1 MNSFSPRCLHV
12 MRCEKCGHSNPE
24 NHKYCGM
31 CGSKLAK
38 VVSSIPID
46 DNDPLE
52 LEAPLYRFE
61 DHSQLAAEEPAQLRE
76 RDQRRELVR
85 DAGSRNSLPRERRAT
100 SSIAVEN
107 LPREVMECDNVRP
120 DPARNRTNTGIGGP
134 SFLGLG
140 YEDAGNSGFVY
151 DKPRN
156 DGFVYDT
163 DGETPEYLLEETRR
177 GVSWR
182 AWALLLLLAAGAGLG
197 YIQWRASRHQG
208 PDLATILARNG
219 ITVDPSGP
227 VIPDKSAKPPAQK
240 PSAPADE
247 AAKADSINASGENAS
262 SEDSDSKDAKS
273 ASPDTTPDSKDANAA
288 SSDGT
293 AKGKSSDGKAAPA
306 SAASKTDS
314 TTESGNDSDE
324 SKSASA
330 TKDDDEDKPESD
342 GPAAKATKPSRAQP
356 VAEEEEP
363 AQPKSLGDKDPLM
376 IQADKYIQGRG
387 VRQNC
392 SAGVNL
398 LRQGVS
404 DGNPA
409 ASVKLGA
416 LYWSGTCVT
425 QSKVT
430 AYQWFSRAH
439 SLEPQNRWVERSR
452 NSLRASMTPQEKRRI
467 GD

>member
-1 MNSFSPRCLHV
+1 MH
-12 MRCEKCGHSNPE
+12 CEKCGHSNPE
-24 NHKYCGM
+24 NHKFCGM
-31 CGSKLAK
+31 CGSKLTK

-52 LEAPLYRFE
+52 LESPLYRFE
-61 DHSQLAAEEPAQLRE
+61 DHSQLAAEEPAELRE

-85 DAGSRNSLPRERRAT
+85 DAGSRNSLPRERKAT

-107 LPREVMECDNVRP
+107 LPREVVEREEPRP
-120 DPARNRTNTGIGGP
+120 DPTRNRTNTGIGGP

-140 YEDAGNSGFVY
+140 YEDGGNSGFVY

-156 DGFVYDT
+156 DGFIYDT
-163 DGETPEYLLEETRR
+163 DGETPGYLLEETRR

-240 PSAPADE
+240 PSAPAND
-247 AAKADSINASGENAS
+247 AAKTDSINASGENAS
-262 SEDSDSKDAKS
+262 SDDSKDAKPP
-273 ASPDTTPDSKDANAA
+273 SPDATSDGKDANAA

-293 AKGKSSDGKAAPA
+293 GKGKSSDGKADAA
-306 SAASKTDS
+306 SAASKTGS
-314 TTESGNDSDE
+314 NTEPGNDSDKA
-324 SKSASA
+324 KSAAA
-330 TKDDDEDKPESD
+330 TKDDDEGKPESD
-342 GPAAKATKPSRAQP
+342 GPAAKATKPSNAKA
-356 VAEEEEP
+356 VADEEEP

-398 LRQGVS
+398 LRQGVNT
-404 DGNPA
+404 GNPA

-452 NSLRASMTPQEKRRI
+452 NSLWASMSSEEKRRI
-467 GD
+467 GY

>member
-1 MNSFSPRCLHV
+1 

-24 NHKYCGM
+24 DHKYCGM
-31 CGSKLAK
+31 CGSKLAA

-52 LEAPLYRFE
+52 LEAPLYQFE
-61 DHSQLAAEEPAQLRE
+61 DHAQTAATEPMQLRE
-76 RDQRRELVR
+76 RDRQRELVR
-85 DAGSRNSLPRERRAT
+85 DAASRNSGPKARNAGV
-100 SSIAVEN
+100 SSTIVEN
-107 LPREVMECDNVRP
+107 LPREIVEPEEVDSTRSRMS
-120 DPARNRTNTGIGGP
+120 TGIGGP

-140 YEDAGNSGFVY
+140 YENARNSGFVY

-156 DGFVYDT
+156 DGFIYDT
-163 DGETPEYLLEETRR
+163 DAESAEYLLEETRR

-197 YIQWRASRHQG
+197 YIQWRASHHQG

-219 ITVDPSGP
+219 VTVDPSGP
-227 VIPDKSAKPPAQK
+227 VMPDKSAKPPAQK
-240 PSAPADE
+240 PTAPGDE
-247 AAKADSINASGENAS
+247 GAKTDSINASSENADS
-262 SEDSDSKDAKS
+262 TDSDSKDGRS
-273 ASPDTTPDSKDANAA
+273 ASSNATSNSKDANAP
-288 SSDGT
+288 SPEGN
-293 AKGKSSDGKAAPA
+293 AKGKSADAKVG
-306 SAASKTDS
+306 AASTDS
-314 TTESGNDSDE
+314 KTESDTESDVSDE
-324 SKSASA
+324 AKSASA
-330 TKDDDEDKPESD
+330 TKDDDESKPESD
-342 GPAAKATKPSRAQP
+342 GPAAK
-356 VAEEEEP
+356 VAKSSHAKSDAVEEEP
-363 AQPKSLGDKDPLM
+363 VQPKPLGDKDPRLV
-376 IQADKYIQGRG
+376 QADKYIQGRG

-398 LRQGVS
+398 LREAVS
-404 DGNPA
+404 AGNPA

-452 NSLRASMTPQEKRRI
+452 SSLWANMTSQEKRRI
-467 GD
+467 AE

>member
-1 MNSFSPRCLHV
+1 

-61 DHSQLAAEEPAQLRE
+61 DHSQTAAKEPVQLRE
-76 RDQRRELVR
+76 RDRQLELVR
-85 DAGSRNSLPRERRAT
+85 DASSRNSEPRTRNVAV
-100 SSIAVEN
+100 SSTVVEN
-107 LPREVMECDNVRP
+107 LPREIVEPEEVN
-120 DPARNRTNTGIGGP
+120 PARSRTITGIGGP

-140 YEDAGNSGFVY
+140 YENAGNSGFVY

-156 DGFVYDT
+156 DGFIYDT
-163 DGETPEYLLEETRR
+163 DAESAEYLLEETRR

-197 YIQWRASRHQG
+197 YIQWRASHHQG
-208 PDLATILARNG
+208 PDLATILARSG
-219 ITVDPSGP
+219 VTVDPSGP

-240 PSAPADE
+240 PSAPADQ
-247 AAKADSINASGENAS
+247 AAKTDSINASGENAS
-262 SEDSDSKDAKS
+262 SADSDSSTDADSKNAKS
-273 ASPDTTPDSKDANAA
+273 TSSDATSDSKDANAP
-288 SSDGT
+288 SPEGN
-293 AKGKSSDGKAAPA
+293 AKGKSGDAKVAAA
-306 SAASKTDS
+306 SAASKT
-314 TTESGNDSDE
+314 ESNKSDE
-324 SKSASA
+324 GDEAKSASA
-330 TKDDDEDKPESD
+330 TKDDDESKPESD
-342 GPAAKATKPSRAQP
+342 GPAAK
-356 VAEEEEP
+356 VAKSGHANPDAVEEEP
-363 AQPKSLGDKDPLM
+363 VQPKSLGDKDPRLVL
-376 IQADKYIQGRG
+376 ADKYIQGRG

-398 LRQGVS
+398 LREGVS
-404 DGNPA
+404 AGNPA

-452 NSLRASMTPQEKRRI
+452 SSLWASMTPQEKRRI
-467 GD
+467 AE

>member
-1 MNSFSPRCLHV
+1 
-12 MRCEKCGHSNPE
+12 MRCEKCDHTNPE

-61 DHSQLAAEEPAQLRE
+61 DRSQLAAEEPAQLRE

-85 DAGSRNSLPRERRAT
+85 DAGSRNSRPSERKPA
-100 SSIAVEN
+100 SSSAAEN
-107 LPREVMECDNVRP
+107 LPREVVELEGPRP
-120 DPARNRTNTGIGGP
+120 GPTRNATSTGIGGP

-140 YEDAGNSGFVY
+140 YEDAGSSGFVY

-163 DGETPEYLLEETRR
+163 DGQSPEYLLEETRR

-182 AWALLLLLAAGAGLG
+182 AWLLLLLLAAGAGLG
-197 YIQWRASRHQG
+197 YIQWRASRHEG
-208 PDLATILARNG
+208 PDIATILARNG
-219 ITVDPSGP
+219 VTVDPSGP
-227 VIPDKSAKPPAQK
+227 VIPDKSSKRSEPK
-240 PSAPADE
+240 PSVPNSDASNT
-247 AAKADSINASGENAS
+247 DSVNAS
-262 SEDSDSKDAKS
+262 SEDASLADSDSKVAKS
-273 ASPDTTPDSKDANAA
+273 ASPDATSDSKDANAQP
-288 SSDGT
+288 SDSA
-293 AKGKSSDGKAAPA
+293 AKGKSSDGKSSDGKAAGA

-314 TTESGNDSDE
+314 NTESGNDSDE
-324 SKSASA
+324 AKSASA
-330 TKDDDEDKPESD
+330 TKDDDEGKPESD
-342 GPAAKATKPSRAQP
+342 GPAAKATKPSHAKP
-356 VAEEEEP
+356 VADEQEP
-363 AQPKSLGDKDPLM
+363 AKPKSLGDKDPLM

-404 DGNPA
+404 AGNPA

-452 NSLRASMTPQEKRRI
+452 DSLRASMTPQERRRI